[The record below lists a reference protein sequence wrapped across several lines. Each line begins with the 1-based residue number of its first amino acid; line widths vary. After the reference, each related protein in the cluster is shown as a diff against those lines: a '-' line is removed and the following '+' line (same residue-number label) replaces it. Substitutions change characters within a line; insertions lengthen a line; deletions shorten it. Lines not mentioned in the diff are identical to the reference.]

1 MRYYRWEL
9 LLLLSLAFFFH
20 QADRALFGILL
31 KPIQADLVLTDEQ
44 MGLTGTVLFAVLAFL
59 MPVAGIVGDRFNKK
73 WIITCSILFWSVS
86 TMVTGWARNFW
97 MLMTFRSVATAG
109 GESFYAP
116 AAYPMLAAYHKTT
129 RSIAFAVHQGALYVG
144 VMSSGFLAGWI
155 AKNLGGWIALNGEA
169 WLNAH
174 CAWLGPELCAS
185 LAYHFSGWR
194 VAFAIY
200 GLLGILLGLVFVFR
214 LKGMPKDETAEDLPK
229 AQTAPTEKP
238 SFGRMLRF
246 MLTTPTVLLLTVG
259 FTAIVF
265 VNNAYLIWAPAFLGD
280 KFSLDLTMAGW
291 NSMFYHHIAA
301 FAGILTG
308 GMVTDLFVKRFVS
321 FRILLQVFSLLLG
334 APAIF
339 LVGWS
344 GSLAMTCAAF
354 AVFGL
359 FRGLYETNTH
369 AAMFDVV
376 PPEIRSS
383 AVAFMTFV
391 AFLVGSTAP
400 WILGVFASHYGKA
413 AGLSYGFQFLGLVYL
428 IGFFAVL
435 SALLFTFK
443 RDRITE

>member
-1 MRYYRWEL
+1 MKYYRWEL

-31 KPIQADLVLTDEQ
+31 DPIQADLQLTSEQ

-59 MPVAGIVGDRFNKK
+59 MPVAGYVGDRFNKK
-73 WIITCSILFWSVS
+73 WVITCSILFWSMS
-86 TMVTGWARNFW
+86 TLVTGWARSFW
-97 MLMTFRSVATAG
+97 TLMMFRSVATAG

-129 RSIAFAVHQGALYVG
+129 RSIAFAVHQGALYIG

-155 AKNLGGWIALNGEA
+155 AKNIGGWVATNGEA
-169 WLNAH
+169 WLNLH
-174 CAWLGPELCAS
+174 CAWMGPWWAET

-200 GLLGILLGLVFVFR
+200 GILGILLGLIFIFR
-214 LKGMPKDETAEDLPK
+214 LKGMPKEENSETPAKEKTPK
-229 AQTAPTEKP
+229 QP
-238 SFGRMLRF
+238 FGKMILF

-265 VNNAYLIWAPAFLGD
+265 VNNAYLIWAPAFLGE
-280 KFSLDLTMAGW
+280 KFQLDLTMAGW

-301 FAGILTG
+301 FVGILAG
-308 GMVTDLFVKRFVS
+308 GTITDLFVKRFVS
-321 FRILLQVFSLLLG
+321 FRIVLQVISLLLG

-339 LVGWS
+339 MVGAS
-344 GSLAMTCAAF
+344 GSLAATCAAF

-383 AVAFMTFV
+383 AVAFMTFI
-391 AFLVGSTAP
+391 AFLVGSLGP
-400 WILGVFASHYGKA
+400 MVLGILAEHYGKST
-413 AGLSYGFQFLGLVYL
+413 GLSYGFQFLGVVYF

-435 SALLFTFK
+435 VALLFTFK